1 MAIESAEV
9 SRRVAEAH
17 LEIRSEAVSS
27 ATGYVDYTDLEALAK
42 VEKRSSRDSL
52 VPLPVKGGR
61 TAAAAGGGGGGGTTA
76 TATTAT
82 AASSGVGSATE
93 GDNGKIGWS
102 FM

>member
-1 MAIESAEV
+1 MAIESAEA
-9 SRRVAEAH
+9 SRRVAEAN

-27 ATGYVDYTDLEALAK
+27 ATGYVDYTDLAALAK

-61 TAAAAGGGGGGGTTA
+61 TAAGVGGGTTTTA
-76 TATTAT
+76 TTTTAT
-82 AASSGVGSATE
+82 AASSGAGSATD
-93 GDNGKIGWS
+93 GDDGKIGWS